1 MSVQC
6 LTRNGGARAVG
17 FDLILIEGN
26 DMSIQQQNRCLT
38 SALFFQNSMVF
49 QNSKALAKSMGF
61 VTLVAFVFLASLMG
75 SLKAQNGAT
84 TGDRLDAMM
93 RELQEMKRTQTRQQA
108 QIEKQNELIARQQ
121 KMLQT
126 RPAPVRTTPAIR
138 SGEVPSDVL
147 QNVAEK
153 SEKVVDR
160 FEAAAS
166 TTSYGAPRP
175 VARPPADLDNVVT
188 GGSKPGSFKMPGSS
202 TSFKISGYV
211 KGDAIYSI
219 DHDVGDFFISSFI
232 PVSGTAANAQ
242 PKGSFR
248 AHARQTRLQVQSW
261 TPTRYGQFSTRLEG
275 DFVGAGASETF
286 GNSSTFRLRHAYGQL
301 GPLLIGQTWTAFMD
315 LNAYPATVDFFGPTA
330 IPFVRQGQ
338 VRLTL
343 PVATGTKLL
352 LSAENS
358 EMAGHADGTVG
369 ADGIAANATITSETS
384 GEKFGIDVAP
394 DFIVALK
401 HRNERGSLSAAGLVR
416 FFETNTPDIPN
427 DSAVGWGVHL
437 SGHVNLSG
445 RDKLAGGFAIGEG
458 VGRYLINGAFSS
470 TDVTVNTETGILS
483 PDLSWGAYGF
493 YTHYWSPNWSSNL
506 VYGHEEHADAV
517 AGAKTLQTAHANL
530 FFTPIP
536 QAKLGIEYVYGHRKD
551 VSGASGEAN
560 RVQFGAW
567 WNF

>member
-1 MSVQC
+1 MLVQQWV
-6 LTRNGGARAVG
+6 ARIID
-17 FDLILIEGN
+17 FDLILCEGN
-26 DMSIQQQNRCLT
+26 GMSTQQQNRCLT
-38 SALFFQNSMVF
+38 SR
-49 QNSKALAKSMGF
+49 LAWAESMGF
-61 VTLVAFVFLASLMG
+61 AVLLVLVFLLIPMG
-75 SLKAQNGAT
+75 ALKAQNGAT

-93 RELQEMKRTQTRQQA
+93 RELQEMKRTQARQQA
-108 QIEKQNELIARQQ
+108 QIEKQNELIVRQQ

-126 RPAPVRTTPAIR
+126 RTVPVKTVPVKTVPVLRPV
-138 SGEVPSDVL
+138 EVPSDAP
-147 QNVAEK
+147 QNVELK
-153 SEKVVDR
+153 SQKRVDR
-160 FEAAAS
+160 FEAVAS

-175 VARPPADLDNVVT
+175 AAKPPVDLDNVVT

-211 KGDAIYSI
+211 KGDAIYSL

-248 AHARQTRLQVQSW
+248 AHARQTRLKVQSW

-301 GPLLIGQTWTAFMD
+301 GPLLVGQTWTAFMD

-358 EMAGHADGTVG
+358 EMAGHADGNAG

-384 GEKFGIDVAP
+384 GQKFGIDVAP
-394 DFIVALK
+394 DFVVALK
-401 HRNERGSLSAAGLVR
+401 HRNDYGSVSAAGLMR

-427 DSAVGWGVHL
+427 DSVVGWGVHL
-437 SGHVNLSG
+437 SGHVKLRG
-445 RDKLAGGFAIGEG
+445 QDKLAGGFAIGEG

-470 TDVTVNTETGILS
+470 TDVTVNTETGTLS

-493 YTHYWSPNWSSNL
+493 YTHYWSPDWSTNL

-530 FFTPIP
+530 FFTPVP